1 MALWRVR
8 ATVDD
13 RPGFLSV
20 LTASLALKAINILA
34 VQVHTTEA
42 GAVDDFL
49 VDAPDQLTEAELLA
63 AVHRGRGRD
72 AWVARADAHG
82 LVDAP
87 TRALGLA
94 NRVVQDPESLG
105 AALAALVDGEVSWRP
120 APDHERCVPAPDS
133 ERCVPALDGERC
145 VPAPDSQRCVP
156 GLDGERSG
164 RPGTIMRL
172 PDPAGGYYLV
182 SRDAPEFTPAEYARA
197 QALVDLA
204 ATAGRQATLL
214 LDGGA
219 EVVVRPAGPDDLDA
233 VHAMYLRC
241 SATSRHRRHL
251 GVAAGQSRARLARLL
266 VPARGFALVASGGG
280 PTGDPQ
286 VVALATLTGE
296 GVLAQAAVLVED
308 AWQRRGIGTALLRRL
323 VRLAV
328 GSGYAAVSLHTLSE
342 NDALLRTLCRLGHAY
357 TAEHDGPLVSI
368 TLPLAS
374 GPRTAPSPHFPGK
387 CRSR

>member
-120 APDHERCVPAPDS
+120 APDSERCVPAP
-133 ERCVPALDGERC
+133 
-145 VPAPDSQRCVP
+145 
-156 GLDGERSG
+156 DGERSG
-164 RPGTIMRL
+164 RPGTTMRL
-172 PDPAGGYYLV
+172 PDPAGGCYLV

-214 LDGGA
+214 LAGGA
-219 EVVVRPAGPDDLDA
+219 EVAVRPAGPDDLDA

-266 VPARGFALVASGGG
+266 VPARGFALVASAGG
-280 PTGDPQ
+280 PTGDQQ

-323 VRLAV
+323 VRLAA
-328 GSGYAAVSLHTLSE
+328 GSGYAAVSLHTLAE
-342 NDALLRTLCRLGHAY
+342 NDALLRTLCRLGHAH
-357 TAEHDGPLVSI
+357 TVEHDGPLVSI

-374 GPRTAPSPHFPGK
+374 GPRTAPGPHFPGK